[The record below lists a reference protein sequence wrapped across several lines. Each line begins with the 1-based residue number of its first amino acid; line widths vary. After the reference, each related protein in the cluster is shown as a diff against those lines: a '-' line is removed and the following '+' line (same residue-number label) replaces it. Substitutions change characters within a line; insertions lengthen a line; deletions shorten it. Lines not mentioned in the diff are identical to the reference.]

1 MLEHDFGIRIHI
13 DTMIMK
19 ECNKVNISYHKIA
32 IFNSM
37 RKKFNFNNENK

>member
-1 MLEHDFGIRIHI
+1 MFGNDFGIQIHI
-13 DTMIMK
+13 DTMLIK

-37 RKKFNFNNENK
+37 RKRFNFS